1 MQVNRDQ
8 QWLETLQLVS
18 TTRSITIDRLEC
30 IIEIRDGM
38 IEEMDDEIVL
48 LKQEVARL
56 KRMLVS
62 ATGIKKGW
70 EFKEFK

>member
-8 QWLETLQLVS
+8 QWLETLQLIS
-18 TTRSITIDRLEC
+18 SSKSITIDRLEC
-30 IIEIRDGM
+30 LIEIRDGM
-38 IEEMDDEIVL
+38 IEEKDDEIIL

-56 KRMLVS
+56 RRMLVS

>member
-8 QWLETLQLVS
+8 QWLETLQLIS
-18 TTRSITIDRLEC
+18 SSKSITIDRLEC
-30 IIEIRDGM
+30 LVEIRDGM
-38 IEEMDDEIVL
+38 IEEKDDEIIL

-56 KRMLVS
+56 RRMLVS